1 MSQLGTRMCGDLSEL
16 SKVGCNSPNHDQIEA
31 KPFWRRIV
39 NATTVSEDFSRFCS
53 LLAIAASGGII
64 WYAYTHPFDRETYI
78 QSLSNPTA
86 YEMEG
91 LTPKQVFVSS
101 CCCNAIDCS
110 TYLFDEQ
117 NL

>member
-1 MSQLGTRMCGDLSEL
+1 M
-16 SKVGCNSPNHDQIEA
+16 
-31 KPFWRRIV
+31 
-39 NATTVSEDFSRFCS
+39 TTVSADFSRFCS
-53 LLAIAASGGII
+53 LVAVAASGGVL

-91 LTPKQVFVSS
+91 LTPQQVFTVAWVG
-101 CCCNAIDCS
+101 NAIDCR
-110 TYLFDEQ
+110 THLFDEQ